1 GTGDAIT
8 FPYTISDGNG
18 GTDIANVAVAID
30 NTPPVAQDDSATTT
44 INTSVKVDVLA
55 DNGNGI
61 DDDVDGDTLTITD
74 INGTTPVVDT
84 PISVTGGTVTLL
96 GNGTLDIQ
104 PDGTGD
110 VITFPYTISDGNG
123 GTDIANV
130 AVAIDNTPPVAQDD
144 SATTTINTSVKVDV
158 LADNGNGIDDDVDG
172 DTLTITDINGTTPVV
187 DTPISVTGGTVTLL
201 AGGTLDIQPDGTGT
215 AITFPYTISDGNGG
229 TDTANVD
236 VTIGNTAPVAQDDSA
251 TTTINTSVKV
261 DVLADNGNGI
271 DDDVDGDTLTITDIN
286 GTTPVVDTPISVT
299 GGTVTLLSDG
309 TLDIQP
315 DGTGDAIT
323 FPYTISDGNGGTD
336 TANVAVTIG
345 NTPPVAENDT
355 ASTAINTLVNV
366 DVLVDN
372 GNGLDSDVDGDVL
385 TITDINGT
393 TPVVD
398 TPITVVGGTVTL
410 LSDGTLDIQPDGTG
424 DAITF
429 PYTISDGNGG
439 TDTANVAVTIDNT
452 PPVAQ
457 DDTAS
462 TMIDE
467 LVNVDVLANNG
478 NGLDSDVDGDV
489 LTITDI
495 NGTTPVVDAP
505 ITVVG
510 GTVTL
515 LSDGTLD
522 IQPDGTGTAITF
534 PYTISDG
541 NGGTDTANVDVTI
554 GNTAPVAEDDSAS
567 TMIDVLVNVDVLAN
581 NGNGLDSDVD
591 GDTLTITDINGT
603 TPVVDTPITVVGGT
617 VTLLSDGTLDNK
629 VTVPP
634 VTDIGVSTTGV
645 VPLISVIV
653 NVSPSTSS

>member
-1 GTGDAIT
+1 
-8 FPYTISDGNG
+8 
-18 GTDIANVAVAID
+18 
-30 NTPPVAQDDSATTT
+30 
-44 INTSVKVDVLA
+44 
-55 DNGNGI
+55 
-61 DDDVDGDTLTITD
+61 
-74 INGTTPVVDT
+74 
-84 PISVTGGTVTLL
+84 
-96 GNGTLDIQ
+96 
-104 PDGTGD
+104 
-110 VITFPYTISDGNG
+110 
-123 GTDIANV
+123 
-130 AVAIDNTPPVAQDD
+130 
-144 SATTTINTSVKVDV
+144 
-158 LADNGNGIDDDVDG
+158 
-172 DTLTITDINGTTPVV
+172 
-187 DTPISVTGGTVTLL
+187 
-201 AGGTLDIQPDGTGT
+201 PDGTGT
-215 AITFPYTISDGNGG
+215 E
-229 TDTANVD
+229 
-236 VTIGNTAPVAQDDSA
+236 
-251 TTTINTSVKV
+251 
-261 DVLADNGNGI
+261 
-271 DDDVDGDTLTITDIN
+271 
-286 GTTPVVDTPISVT
+286 
-299 GGTVTLLSDG
+299 
-309 TLDIQP
+309 
-315 DGTGDAIT
+315 IT

-439 TDTANVAVTIDNT
+439 TDTANVAVTIGNT
-452 PPVAQ
+452 PPVAEN
-457 DDTAS
+457 DTAS
-462 TMIDE
+462 TAINT
-467 LVNVDVLANNG
+467 LVNVDVLVDNG

-554 GNTAPVAEDDSAS
+554 GNTAPVAEDDSA
-567 TMIDVLVNVDVLAN
+567 
-581 NGNGLDSDVD
+581 
-591 GDTLTITDINGT
+591 
-603 TPVVDTPITVVGGT
+603 
-617 VTLLSDGTLDNK
+617 
-629 VTVPP
+629 
-634 VTDIGVSTTGV
+634 
-645 VPLISVIV
+645 
-653 NVSPSTSS
+653 